1 MAAATS
7 SVLRGESY
15 PQRLKDFISIHRFL
29 DNALATQT
37 ELSEKEALR
46 QCADGVSINFRTLQ
60 QKANELAARL
70 SRVIRWPQSID
81 ADRIVAVCLPPSI
94 DLVVG
99 LLAIFKLGAA
109 YLPIDVS
116 FPPDRVA
123 HIINDAQP
131 AILLSKGSIL
141 LASNVLS
148 ETPNLSI
155 FDIDQQKNQDD
166 DDDATL
172 DFQSDQAEMPDLL
185 AAVLYT
191 SGSTGIPKGD
201 KHDSLF

>member
-29 DNALATQT
+29 DNALATRKG
-37 ELSEKEALR
+37 LSEKEALR

-60 QKANELAARL
+60 QKANALAARL

-155 FDIDQQKNQDD
+155 FDIDHQKNEDD

-191 SGSTGIPKGD
+191 SGSTGIPKGN
-201 KHDSLF
+201 KH